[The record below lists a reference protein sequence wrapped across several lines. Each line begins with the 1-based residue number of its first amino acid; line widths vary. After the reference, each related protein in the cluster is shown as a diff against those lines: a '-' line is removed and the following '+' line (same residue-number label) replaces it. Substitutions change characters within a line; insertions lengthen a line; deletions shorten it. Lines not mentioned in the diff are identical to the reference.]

1 VQELDDDLYI
11 ELRENIG
18 TREEFFT
25 GINFLTTLFNF
36 KSLNKMLEF
45 ILISRQT
52 KDNVD
57 MKGYIV

>member
-1 VQELDDDLYI
+1 M

-36 KSLNKMLEF
+36 KSFNKLMEF

-52 KDNVD
+52 EENVD
-57 MKGYIV
+57 MKGYVV